1 MRYNG
6 VDVCTCY
13 KGISVNKEIPPGMPA
28 RDVET
33 AGGWDGEILT
43 GVELKQGRY
52 LLRVNIGAKSKEEAW
67 RARAA
72 LAAWATSGGGVLCP
86 IEPTH
91 WPGRAYDGIVGS
103 ITDPEFIFGFAT
115 VDVTFVVPRPVAY
128 EIAPCTASGA
138 GQLDMVVRGSMPCG
152 PTITQTIGE
161 ARTGLYWTMGGAK
174 LLTITGALAKGD
186 VVAVNLREGLL
197 TVNGQHA
204 EERINVMET
213 GWAASFAPGLH
224 TITSQ
229 DKGQMEARWHTEW
242 A

>member
-13 KGISVNKEIPPGMPA
+13 RGISVNKEIPPGMPA

-52 LLRVNIGAKSKEEAW
+52 LLRVNIATRSKAEAW

-72 LAAWATSGGGVLCP
+72 LAAWASSDGGVLCP

-91 WPGRAYDGIVGS
+91 WPGRAYDGIVSS
-103 ITDPEFIFGFAT
+103 ITDPEFVFGFAT

-128 EIAPCTASGA
+128 EIIPTTASGA
-138 GQLDMVVRGSMPCG
+138 GQVEMVVRGSMPCG
-152 PTITQTIGE
+152 PTITQTIST
-161 ARTGLYWTMGGAK
+161 ARTGLYWTLDGER
-174 LLTITGALAKGD
+174 LLTITGALAAGD
-186 VVAVNLREGLL
+186 VVTANLREGLL

-229 DKGQMEARWHTEW
+229 DKGQMEARWHAEW

>member
-13 KGISVNKEIPPGMPA
+13 RGISVNKEIPPGMPA

-52 LLRVNIGAKSKEEAW
+52 LLRVNIATRSKAEAW

-72 LAAWATSGGGVLCP
+72 LAAWASSDGGVLCP

-91 WPGRAYDGIVGS
+91 WPGRAYDGIVSS
-103 ITDPEFIFGFAT
+103 ITDPEFVFGFAT

-128 EIAPCTASGA
+128 EITPTTASGA
-138 GQLDMVVRGSMPCG
+138 GQVEMVVRGSMPCG
-152 PTITQTIGE
+152 PTITQTIST
-161 ARTGLYWTMGGAK
+161 ARTGLYWTLDGER
-174 LLTITGALAKGD
+174 LLTITGALAAGD
-186 VVAVNLREGLL
+186 VVTANLREGLL

-224 TITSQ
+224 TITSR
-229 DKGQMEARWHTEW
+229 DKGQMEARWHAEW